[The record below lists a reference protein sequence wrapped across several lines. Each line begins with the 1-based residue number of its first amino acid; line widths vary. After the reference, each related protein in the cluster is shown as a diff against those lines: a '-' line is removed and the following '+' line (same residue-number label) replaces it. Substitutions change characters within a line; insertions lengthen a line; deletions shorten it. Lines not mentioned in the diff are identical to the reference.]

1 MLNKRKLAIL
11 LLFSII
17 LMSSISLVSATDSN
31 ATDIQEAA
39 DGVELEQS
47 DLNIAEIQTAGNDEA
62 ELTDSNH
69 ESILADGA
77 KSFYDLN
84 ITINGNN
91 DSLIVLEDD
100 YTYDESTDSSFLG
113 GITINHNVT
122 IDGNG
127 HTISGDSKAAGF
139 YTAHKVLLKNIKFI
153 NCGNPNDASS
163 NIDYYGQ
170 AVRSRFDIDYG
181 YAPVDVVN
189 CTFDNCQS
197 GEGGA
202 VYGVT
207 ARNCTFS
214 NCRAEYGGVSFDTDA
229 YNCRFLNNHAR
240 YSGGAMEYGGA
251 YDCYFEGNVAEGT
264 SSGSYKY
271 GGGAMLYGTCS
282 NCTFVSNSGRYG
294 GAFYSS
300 QSYMEIVNCTFKS
313 NSAYQ
318 GGAVYVTNNAATIVD
333 CVFQNNKATNY
344 GGAIYSASSTSR
356 TIWCRYSGNT
366 ASSSS
371 YANTYKCSAYSPSF
385 AIASPF
391 EVHYPNVAVPINIS
405 YSYKYYQYDRV
416 YYFNGLDVTLKIYN
430 YTNYNLIGTE
440 YAVSG
445 SLWNNSLDLGK
456 YSISLS
462 ATANGFSVSSSFTY
476 VKMGYPTVI
485 NLSSQTL
492 NVSSSVLYVVKGNET
507 YLAATLTDGDGHPL
521 EGKYIKLTRT
531 NYPTKRYQTDENGTA
546 IIPLHT
552 LELPEYEGSTYYLT
566 LQSEQSGL
574 YEASEAVGFNMYIR
588 RANVNI
594 DSIQSADIFFYEKL
608 NITVDIT
615 DEFGNFLNNTTVAVS
630 FNGEDKNITTDE
642 NGQIII
648 EIPNMVPDDYMLSI
662 TSFQSDSY
670 EEATKNINIHVMKN
684 LNLITSQNVS
694 AFCNEGKIV
703 VKLTDQF
710 GNPLGNSIVYLNL
723 DYLNETLTTNDDGV
737 IEFSLEGLAEGNYTA
752 EIRSSDNETHEHT
765 AVDINVYIY
774 RLNST
779 LNADNIEFVYGE
791 SGILTAYLKDS
802 NGNPIANADVGLDIG
817 SVHETLKTDAQGRAD
832 FDLSEKLLP
841 NRFEGSVYFD
851 LTNRYRASSL
861 AVNVT
866 VNKISTMISAPDVT
880 CTYNEDKYL
889 VVTLKDMY
897 GNPLANEDVRVDFG
911 VKKLTGKT
919 DDNGQA
925 KLLIQLAPTSYN
937 AAISFSGNEILMSSS
952 SSANVVVKPMNERV
966 STYITANDLSI
977 VYNDVGYV
985 TVTLKDSYGNVIE
998 DALITINF
1006 NGKNYGYITDAN
1018 GQVKM
1023 PLDLLVPNTYS
1034 AKVSFEGDDTYQNAS
1049 STVKVVVKKAKPKLS
1064 ATKKKFK
1071 VKSAKKY
1078 KVTLKTNKNAAMKKV
1093 KVYLKVKGKTYTAK
1107 TNSKG
1112 QATFKLSK
1120 LTKKGTYKAVV
1131 TYKGDKC
1138 YKKVTKTVKITIK

>member
-1 MLNKRKLAIL
+1 MITKRKLAVL

-17 LMSSISLVSATDSN
+17 LMSSISIVSAADSN
-31 ATDIQEAA
+31 STDIQEVA
-39 DGVELEQS
+39 DGIELEGS
-47 DLNIAEIQTAGNDEA
+47 DLNIADIQTSDDA
-62 ELTDSNH
+62 EPELGDSNQ
-69 ESILADGA
+69 ENILTDGA
-77 KSFYDLN
+77 KSFYNLN
-84 ITINGNN
+84 RTINGNT

-100 YTYDESTDSSFLG
+100 YTYDESTDSAFLN
-113 GITINHNVT
+113 GISIKHNVT

-139 YTAHKVLLKNIKFI
+139 YTAQRVLLKNIKFI
-153 NCGNPNDASS
+153 NCGNPNNVSS
-163 NIDYYGQ
+163 NIDYWGQ
-170 AVRSRFDIDYG
+170 AVRSGFDIDYG
-181 YAPVDVVN
+181 YAPVEVVN

-207 ARNCTFS
+207 AINCTFS
-214 NCRAEYGGVSFDTDA
+214 NCRAQYGGVSFDTNA
-229 YNCRFLNNHAR
+229 YNCRFLNNHAG

-264 SSGSYKY
+264 SSGSYKD
-271 GGGAMLYGTCS
+271 GGGAMLYGSCH

-294 GAFYSS
+294 GAFYSD

-333 CVFQNNKATNY
+333 CVFENNKATNY

-371 YANTYKCSAYSPSF
+371 YANTYKCSSYSPSF

-416 YYFNGLDVTLKIYN
+416 YYFNGIDVTLKIYN
-430 YTNYNLIGTE
+430 YTNYNLIGTD

-507 YLAATLTDGDGHPL
+507 YLAATLTDEDGHPL

-546 IIPLHT
+546 MIPLHT
-552 LELPEYEGSTYYLT
+552 FELPEYSGSSYYLT

-574 YEASEAVGFNMYIR
+574 YDPSSPVGFNLCVR
-588 RANVNI
+588 KADVNI
-594 DSIQSADIFFYEKL
+594 DSIQKASIFFYETL
-608 NITVDIT
+608 NITADIT
-615 DEFGNFLNNTTVAVS
+615 DEFGKFLNNTIVAVS

-642 NGQIII
+642 HGRIII
-648 EIPNMVPDDYMLSI
+648 EIPNMAPGDYVLSI

-670 EEATKNINIHVMKN
+670 DEVTKNINIHVMKN

-694 AFCNEGKIV
+694 AFFNEGKIV
-703 VKLTDQF
+703 AKLTDQF
-710 GNPLGNSIVYLNL
+710 GNPLGNSTVYLNL
-723 DYLNETLTTNDDGV
+723 AYFNETLTTDGDGL

-765 AVDINVYIY
+765 TVDINVYIY

-779 LNADNIEFVYGE
+779 INASNISFVYGK

-802 NGNPIANADVGLDIG
+802 NGNPIGGADIGLDIG

-832 FDLSEKLLP
+832 FDLSRKLLP
-841 NRFEGSVYFD
+841 NSFEGLIYFN
-851 LTNRYRASSL
+851 LTNRYTASSL

-866 VNKISTMISAPDVT
+866 VNKISTMISAPDMT

-889 VVTLKDMY
+889 VVTLKDIY
-897 GNPLANEDVRVDFG
+897 GNPLANEDVKVDFG
-911 VKKLTGKT
+911 VKTVTGKT
-919 DDNGQA
+919 DDNGQT
-925 KLLIQLAPTSYN
+925 KLLILLAPSSYN
-937 AAISFSGNEILMSSS
+937 AAIIFSGNEILVSSS
-952 SSANVVVKPMNERV
+952 SSANVVVKPINERV
-966 STYITANDLSI
+966 STKITAKDLSI
-977 VYNDVGYV
+977 VYNDAAYV
-985 TVTLKDSYGNVIE
+985 TVTLKDSYGKGIE
-998 DALITINF
+998 DAPITINF

-1023 PLDLLVPNTYS
+1023 PVGLLAPNTYS
-1034 AKVSFEGDDTYQNAS
+1034 AKVSFAGDDTYQSAS

-1071 VKSAKKY
+1071 LKSAKKY
-1078 KVTLKTNKNAAMKKV
+1078 KVTLKTNKKVAMKKV
-1093 KVYLKVKGKTYTAK
+1093 KVSIKVKGKTYTAK
-1107 TNSKG
+1107 TNKKG
-1112 QATFKLSK
+1112 QAVFKLKK

-1138 YKKVTKTVKITIK
+1138 YKKVKKTVKITIK